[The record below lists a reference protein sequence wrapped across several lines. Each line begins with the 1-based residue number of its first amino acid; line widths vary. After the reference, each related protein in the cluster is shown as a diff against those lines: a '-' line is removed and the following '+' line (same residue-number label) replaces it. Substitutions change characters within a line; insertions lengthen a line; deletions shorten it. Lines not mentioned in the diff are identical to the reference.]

1 MRLERH
7 VELGA
12 RWIDLSG
19 YRNRSSGDGRGGRGR
34 CRSRDRSPRG
44 IVVADTDVDSDPTG
58 SNVDTGNRGV
68 GALTRC
74 TGPRLLGNASRIGD
88 EQAVTAHGAS

>member
-1 MRLERH
+1 
-7 VELGA
+7 
-12 RWIDLSG
+12 
-19 YRNRSSGDGRGGRGR
+19 
-34 CRSRDRSPRG
+34 
-44 IVVADTDVDSDPTG
+44 VVADTDVDSDPTG